1 MRTDSGKA
9 GKNEQVTLEIEEP
22 ERLWR
27 GLRGLV
33 HGEVHEV
40 RGVQLETPGM

>member
-1 MRTDSGKA
+1 MRTGSGKA

-22 ERLWR
+22 ESVE